1 MRDKV
6 GEVAFL
12 LVNEV
17 VVNAKNASVEELEE
31 FSNPIL
37 DPGEKSSLVE
47 DIPHA
52 KCPCKAKL
60 QSRQDIQPRT

>member
-1 MRDKV
+1 MRDKM

-31 FSNPIL
+31 FSNPIF
-37 DPGEKSSLVE
+37 GSGRKIYFSGG
-47 DIPHA
+47 HTA
-52 KCPCKAKL
+52 
-60 QSRQDIQPRT
+60 R